1 MIRHAEPKDLT
12 EILRVY
18 DCARAFMRQS
28 GNKTQWSEG
37 YPSAEIIHADIEK
50 RTGYVM
56 ESESGAVYAAF
67 ALIPGD
73 DPTYAHI
80 EGQWHSTTP
89 YATIHRA
96 GSDGTRRGTF
106 RAIVDFARTR
116 HNHLRAD
123 THADNHP
130 MQECLR
136 KSGFLCCGI
145 IYLQNGDPRLAYE
158 WIAAD
163 SKAPVPAHIERSL

>member
-1 MIRHAEPKDLT
+1 MIRHAEPKDVT

-18 DCARAFMRQS
+18 ECARAFMRRT
-28 GNKTQWSEG
+28 GNKTQWSGG
-37 YPSAEIIHADIEK
+37 YPSEEIVHADIEK
-50 RTGYVM
+50 KTGYVM

-80 EGQWHSTTP
+80 EGQWRSTAP

-106 RAIVDFARTR
+106 RAMLAFARAR
-116 HNHLRAD
+116 YNHLRVD

-130 MQECLR
+130 MQH
-136 KSGFLCCGI
+136 GFLSNGFVYCGI
-145 IYLQNGDPRLAYE
+145 VYVWDGTPRRVYE
-158 WIAAD
+158 W
-163 SKAPVPAHIERSL
+163 SKGAPT